1 MDLKVIGPSPSLQ
14 YMELLKVS
22 WKLLREHFSSITI
35 LAAVGALPGIYLI
48 QTMPET
54 ALESPPFLL
63 ILAGALI
70 SMLSY
75 MSIIIFI
82 DDVVADREISL
93 AHIFER
99 ASARLPLAITTSLLC
114 LLRLFGWFLLLFIPG
129 IIKSVRYSFSLQA
142 VVLRE
147 IAHGEAIDYS
157 INLVRGH
164 WWGVVIAG
172 ICISLPQFILSLPFA
187 ASHPASGS
195 ITSLLLGIIQILTTA
210 FWYVGETVLFLALEQ
225 LKQPPATIPAMPPP
239 PPTTT
244 VD

>member
-1 MDLKVIGPSPSLQ
+1 MDLKIIGSSPSLQ
-14 YMELLKVS
+14 YMELLKIS

-99 ASARLPLAITTSLLC
+99 ASARLPLAITTGLLC

-147 IAHGEAIDYS
+147 KAHGEAIDYS
-157 INLVRGH
+157 INLVRGY
-164 WWGVVIAG
+164 WWSVVIAG

-225 LKQPPATIPAMPPP
+225 LKQPSATIPAMPPP

>member
-22 WKLLREHFSSITI
+22 WKLLCEHFSSITI
-35 LAAVGALPGIYLI
+35 LAAVGTLPGIYLI

-99 ASARLPLAITTSLLC
+99 ASARLPLAITTGLLC

-147 IAHGEAIDYS
+147 KAHGEAIDYS
-157 INLVRGH
+157 INLVRGY
-164 WWGVVIAG
+164 WWSVVIAG

-225 LKQPPATIPAMPPP
+225 LKQPSATIPAMPPP

>member
-1 MDLKVIGPSPSLQ
+1 MDLKVIGASPSLQ
-14 YMELLKVS
+14 YMELLKIS

-35 LAAVGALPGIYLI
+35 LAALGALPGIYLI

-99 ASARLPLAITTSLLC
+99 ASARLPLAITTGLLC

-147 IAHGEAIDYS
+147 KAHGEAIDYS
-157 INLVRGH
+157 INLVRDY
-164 WWGVVIAG
+164 WWSVVIAG

-195 ITSLLLGIIQILTTA
+195 IPSLLLGIIQILTTA

>member
-99 ASARLPLAITTSLLC
+99 ASARLPLAITTGLLC

-129 IIKSVRYSFSLQA
+129 VIKSVRYSFSLQA

-147 IAHGEAIDYS
+147 KAHGEAIDYS
-157 INLVRGH
+157 INLVRGY
-164 WWGVVIAG
+164 WWSVVIAG

-195 ITSLLLGIIQILTTA
+195 ITSLLLGIVQILTTA

-225 LKQPPATIPAMPPP
+225 LKQPSATIAAPPP

>member
-99 ASARLPLAITTSLLC
+99 ASARLPLAITTGLLC

-147 IAHGEAIDYS
+147 KAHGEAIDYS
-157 INLVRGH
+157 INLVRGY
-164 WWGVVIAG
+164 WWSIVIAG

-225 LKQPPATIPAMPPP
+225 LKQPSATIPAMPPP

>member
-1 MDLKVIGPSPSLQ
+1 MDLKVISAAPSLQ
-14 YMELLKVS
+14 YMELLKAS
-22 WKLLREHFSSITI
+22 WKLLRAHFSPIVL
-35 LAAVGALPGIYLI
+35 LAAAGALPGIYLV

-75 MSIIIFI
+75 MSIIILI
-82 DDVVADREISL
+82 DDVVADREVSL
-93 AHIFER
+93 MHIFER
-99 ASARLPLAITTSLLC
+99 ASARLPLAITTGLLC
-114 LLRLFGWFLLLFIPG
+114 LLRLCGWFLLLFIPG

-147 IAHGEAIDYS
+147 KAHGEAIDYS

-164 WWGVVIAG
+164 WWSVVIAG
-172 ICISLPQFILSLPFA
+172 IWISMPQFILSLPFA

-195 ITSLLLGIIQILTTA
+195 ITSFLLGVVQILTTA
-210 FWYVGETVLFLALEQ
+210 FWYVGETVLFLALEE
-225 LKQPPATIPAMPPP
+225 LKQPQTILPPP
-239 PPTTT
+239 PPPEINE
-244 VD
+244 

>member
-99 ASARLPLAITTSLLC
+99 SSARLPLAITTGLLC

-147 IAHGEAIDYS
+147 KAHGEAIDYS
-157 INLVRGH
+157 INLVRGY
-164 WWGVVIAG
+164 WWSVVIAG

-225 LKQPPATIPAMPPP
+225 LKQPSATIPAMPPP

>member
-54 ALESPPFLL
+54 TLESPPFLL

-147 IAHGEAIDYS
+147 KAHGEAIDYS
-157 INLVRGH
+157 INLVRGY
-164 WWGVVIAG
+164 WWSVVIAG

-225 LKQPPATIPAMPPP
+225 LKQPSATIPAMPPP

>member
-75 MSIIIFI
+75 MSIIILI
-82 DDVVADREISL
+82 DDVVADREVSL
-93 AHIFER
+93 MHIFER
-99 ASARLPLAITTSLLC
+99 ASARLPLAITTGLLC
-114 LLRLFGWFLLLFIPG
+114 LLRLCGWFLLLFIPG

-147 IAHGEAIDYS
+147 KAHGEAIDYS
-157 INLVRGH
+157 INLVRGY
-164 WWGVVIAG
+164 WWSVVIAG

-225 LKQPPATIPAMPPP
+225 LKQPSATIPAMPPP

>member
-99 ASARLPLAITTSLLC
+99 ASARLPLAITTGLLC

-147 IAHGEAIDYS
+147 KAHGEAIDYS
-157 INLVRGH
+157 INLVRGY
-164 WWGVVIAG
+164 WWSVVIAG

-225 LKQPPATIPAMPPP
+225 LKQPSATIPAMPPP

>member
-1 MDLKVIGPSPSLQ
+1 MDLKVIGPSSSLQ

-99 ASARLPLAITTSLLC
+99 ASARLPLAITTGLLC
-114 LLRLFGWFLLLFIPG
+114 LLRLFGWFLLLFLPG

-147 IAHGEAIDYS
+147 KAHGEAIAYS
-157 INLVRGH
+157 INLVRGY
-164 WWGVVIAG
+164 WWSVVIAG

-225 LKQPPATIPAMPPP
+225 LKQPSATIPAMPPP

>member
-14 YMELLKVS
+14 YMELLKIS

-99 ASARLPLAITTSLLC
+99 ASARLPLAITTGLLC

-147 IAHGEAIDYS
+147 KAHGEAIDYS
-157 INLVRGH
+157 INLVRGY
-164 WWGVVIAG
+164 WWSVVIAG

-225 LKQPPATIPAMPPP
+225 LKQPSATIPAMPPP